1 MGNVQHPTHV
11 HATVVILKTQRT
23 ARIVYQFAV
32 HPVPMENV
40 QLPKH
45 AHAIVVILRTQ
56 RTAQIVYQFAV
67 LPA

>member
-1 MGNVQHPTHV
+1 MENVQPPTHV

-40 QLPKH
+40 QLPTH
-45 AHAIVVILRTQ
+45 AHATVVILRTQ
-56 RTAQIVYQFAV
+56 ITVRIVYQFV
-67 LPA
+67 IQPA